1 MGTGQSSLT
10 SFEAEAKVPGDKER
24 FLLQTRSLL
33 AHTYKSGFIPG
44 IFKQTL
50 ERLDPEGTGEY
61 SELAYAMSEAA
72 YREMSEKIDLEWEIE
87 FLDLAYDM
95 AVEAHQGVVRDSGE
109 PYVSHPIAVAKITL
123 EEFPNPTTFKA
134 IVALLHDVIEDA
146 PDPVAKKAEL
156 LRRFKQKAEEKRTKF
171 IAEIGPDGAQKKVA
185 FMISFAESI
194 VEAVE
199 MLSKKR
205 KEDYLW
211 AWEKPLL
218 AFENAME
225 NAVDAA
231 SMPFLWWS
239 PLAKPPKVWNR
250 LMKDRADGEY
260 FARFEF
266 ALSNRLF
273 IAVLYDKLADRLHNL
288 RTPKPDK
295 ADKSKPDPAALVKML
310 DETEA
315 HYFSLAERLDPQ
327 IYLLIEHEVNHWRGY
342 LSTLAVEDSTKKR
355 TKRALKDARR

>member
-1 MGTGQSSLT
+1 M
-10 SFEAEAKVPGDKER
+10 
-24 FLLQTRSLL
+24 
-33 AHTYKSGFIPG
+33 
-44 IFKQTL
+44 
-50 ERLDPEGTGEY
+50 
-61 SELAYAMSEAA
+61 
-72 YREMSEKIDLEWEIE
+72 
-87 FLDLAYDM
+87 
-95 AVEAHQGVVRDSGE
+95 VRDSGE
-109 PYVSHPIAVAKITL
+109 PYVTHPIAVAKITL

-146 PDPVAKKAEL
+146 PNPEAKKAEL
-156 LRRFKQKAEEKRTKF
+156 LARFVDKAEEKRPQFVATMGET
-171 IAEIGPDGAQKKVA
+171 AATKKVA

-205 KEDYLW
+205 KEEFVW

-225 NAVDAA
+225 NAVDVA

-250 LMKDRADGEY
+250 LVKDRADGEY

-295 ADKSKPDPAALVKML
+295 NDTTKPDRKALVKML
-310 DETEA
+310 EETEA
-315 HYFSLAERLDPQ
+315 HYLSLAERLDPQ
-327 IYLLIEHEVNHWRGY
+327 IYQLIAAEVEHWRSY
-342 LSTLAVEDSTKKR
+342 LATEPVSESTKRK
-355 TKRALKDARR
+355 TKRILGKSA